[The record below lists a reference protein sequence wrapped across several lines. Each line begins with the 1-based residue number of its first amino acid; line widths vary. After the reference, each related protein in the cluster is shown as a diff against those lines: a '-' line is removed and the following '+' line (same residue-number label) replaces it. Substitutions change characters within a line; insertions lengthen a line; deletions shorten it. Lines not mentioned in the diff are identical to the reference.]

1 MIKIGKRVAALE
13 LVDLTEVG
21 NCQFLSLRNSKRM
34 SALFRNSSGHR
45 VSTAAAIQ
53 LIANARDEVDVSGP
67 AAALGDDLG
76 IDAPESENRKKRRYV
91 TERKICEIDVPDAD
105 GSTFRMRILSGGKCH
120 EASKMELK
128 PANIDW
134 LSRMSLQ
141 SSEDIEPETQAAAPI
156 WWEANNCYRVRYG
169 GGPGLRL
176 QQKLFK
182 VNDQT
187 SKADALLTA
196 REFQRANPRLC

>member
-53 LIANARDEVDVSGP
+53 LIANARNEVDVSGP

-76 IDAPESENRKKRRYV
+76 IDAPESENPKKRRYV
-91 TERKICEIDVPDAD
+91 TERKICEIGAPDAD

-120 EASKMELK
+120 EALKMELK

-141 SSEDIEPETQAAAPI
+141 NSEDIEPETQAAAPI
-156 WWEANNCYRVRYG
+156 
-169 GGPGLRL
+169 
-176 QQKLFK
+176 
-182 VNDQT
+182 
-187 SKADALLTA
+187 
-196 REFQRANPRLC
+196 